1 MEGTSYCTK
10 TLRLE
15 DLQRHPLQPLSE
27 KQGHEANEQDRRSQ
41 SWHPGHDALRHSEL
55 QNALEQLRSRERCRH
70 EDIGCVHWN
79 WPGVS
84 GMLDSA
90 RGFEVL
96 QQSQR
101 GAQTTLQNG
110 NDVLE

>member
-1 MEGTSYCTK
+1 
-10 TLRLE
+10 
-15 DLQRHPLQPLSE
+15 
-27 KQGHEANEQDRRSQ
+27 
-41 SWHPGHDALRHSEL
+41 
-55 QNALEQLRSRERCRH
+55 
-70 EDIGCVHWN
+70 
-79 WPGVS
+79 
-84 GMLDSA
+84 MLDSA